1 MVHRQPWVDW
11 HPFPYRSRWGPRG
24 QRLYRLSLY
33 KFHGPHFILRG
44 PVALLTLPP
53 TLTSG
58 LASPGGEEA
67 SEAGLI
73 EEQGTQQ
80 SQCPDLSAEEAEA
93 GGTQELEEELHA

>member
-1 MVHRQPWVDW
+1 M
-11 HPFPYRSRWGPRG
+11 
-24 QRLYRLSLY
+24 
-33 KFHGPHFILRG
+33 
-44 PVALLTLPP
+44 ALPTLP
-53 TLTSG
+53 LALMSG

-73 EEQGTQQ
+73 EEQVTQQ